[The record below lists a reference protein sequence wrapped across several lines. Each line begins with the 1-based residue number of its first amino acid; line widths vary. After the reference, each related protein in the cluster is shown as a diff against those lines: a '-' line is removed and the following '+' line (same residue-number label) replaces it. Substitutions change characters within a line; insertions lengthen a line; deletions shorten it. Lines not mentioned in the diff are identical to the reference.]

1 MLPGR
6 ARQSDRPGKP
16 YGEGRAPGPRG
27 AALLLK
33 LLNFSCSQYLFPSD
47 HSDHFLVNINI
58 ANLPRGQARAGRR
71 QVGGGVHALAAPGLR
86 RRHEPVR
93 RHLGAHRRG
102 RPAQLPRNLPARR
115 PALQHP
121 LDRVPLVPREPSVGP
136 RDCLLG
142 ATLPLSG
149 HAVLRSH
156 GAGMSGP
163 QGIGFPYSS
172 AHVRMNMGG
181 VRMKLPI
188 KEPLLMGNA
197 VV

>member
-6 ARQSDRPGKP
+6 ARQSNRPRKP

-33 LLNFSCSQYLFPSD
+33 LLNFSCSRCLFPID

-58 ANLPRGQARAGRR
+58 ANPPCGQARAGRR
-71 QVGGGVHALAAPGLR
+71 QVGRGVNALAAPLPR
-86 RRHEPVR
+86 RRREPVR

-102 RPAQLPRNLPARR
+102 RPAQLPRDLPARG
-115 PALQHP
+115 PSLQHP
-121 LDRVPLVPREPSVGP
+121 LERVPLVPGEPAVGP
-136 RDCLLG
+136 RGRLPGPL
-142 ATLPLSG
+142 LPLSG

-172 AHVRMNMGG
+172 IHVRMNMGS
-181 VRMKLPI
+181 VQMKLPI